1 MASVFQPVAD
11 RLNRLKKQLLYQ
23 NQQVNQLTYFTEAD
37 NHNRL
42 SVYQIK
48 NHQRQYY
55 TVNRFKLLK
64 TFQSRIRWQEKES
77 HLISN
82 HKNMVVFF
90 KVIL

>member
-48 NHQRQYY
+48 ITKGNI
-55 TVNRFKLLK
+55 TLL
-64 TFQSRIRWQEKES
+64 IA
-77 HLISN
+77 SN
-82 HKNMVVFF
+82 S
-90 KVIL
+90 